1 METRST
7 GMSTV
12 AKKRV
17 IDFTDGPILKNI
29 LVFIWPLLV
38 HQFLQTTYN
47 SVGMM
52 IVGQYSP
59 NGSLAMGAISAA
71 STMLSFLMSI
81 FSGISAGTG
90 ICVALKIGARDE
102 KEVERYIHSSAVFS
116 FIGGAVLMIIGIATI
131 KPFLILTEVPE
142 SMMAEA
148 TAYMV
153 AYYLGFPAMMVLN
166 SMSASLRAS
175 GDTYHTMIFMSVA
188 GAVNLL
194 ATAILVF
201 GFGLGAVAAGV
212 GVTVTQI
219 VAVSLILGYM
229 MRHDGM
235 LRFSFK
241 KLALFKDAVKGFLY
255 CGVPIGLQSS
265 VFSLANIFIQGYINI
280 YGDVVIAG
288 SAAAN
293 SLTNYIHSIT
303 NALAVALLTIVSQNM
318 GAKRYD
324 RVKRTVIVMT
334 LAVVIIG
341 LVMGLAIYIF
351 GEQLLGLYV
360 SKDDGLD
367 YDAVI
372 YEGMVR
378 ALTYT
383 LPYFLYGVV
392 ECFSNTLNGMKK
404 SVISMT
410 LSLIGLCGV
419 RIVWVIAANVMFPQS
434 VALIHLSSPVS
445 CLATAL
451 METVAIVVAFKRLSG
466 EKSRENGALLENL

>member
-1 METRST
+1 
-7 GMSTV
+7 
-12 AKKRV
+12 
-17 IDFTDGPILKNI
+17 
-29 LVFIWPLLV
+29 
-38 HQFLQTTYN
+38 
-47 SVGMM
+47 
-52 IVGQYSP
+52 
-59 NGSLAMGAISAA
+59 
-71 STMLSFLMSI
+71 
-81 FSGISAGTG
+81 
-90 ICVALKIGARDE
+90 
-102 KEVERYIHSSAVFS
+102 
-116 FIGGAVLMIIGIATI
+116 
-131 KPFLILTEVPE
+131 
-142 SMMAEA
+142 
-148 TAYMV
+148 
-153 AYYLGFPAMMVLN
+153 
-166 SMSASLRAS
+166 
-175 GDTYHTMIFMSVA
+175 
-188 GAVNLL
+188 
-194 ATAILVF
+194 
-201 GFGLGAVAAGV
+201 
-212 GVTVTQI
+212 
-219 VAVSLILGYM
+219 
-229 MRHDGM
+229 
-235 LRFSFK
+235 
-241 KLALFKDAVKGFLY
+241 
-255 CGVPIGLQSS
+255 
-265 VFSLANIFIQGYINI
+265 LANIFIQGYINI

-351 GEQLLGLYV
+351 GEPLLGLYV

-378 ALTYT
+378 ILAYT

-419 RIVWVIAANVMFPQS
+419 RIVWVVAANVMFPQS

-451 METVAIVVAFKRLSG
+451 METVALFVAFKRLSG
-466 EKSRENGALLENL
+466 EKSRENGALPENL